1 MNMTRTT
8 NGALAHST
16 TGSAL
21 LDYFNKVG
29 ASRGQDISN
38 LWNTAYQEDSEL
50 AVRLA
55 LYSRDI
61 RGGVGERQHFRD
73 VLRLMAN
80 CLDDA
85 DLSWVIEK
93 TPEVG
98 RWDDLLTLI
107 DSAKSESVLQGVA
120 AFWVASAAEGNKLAA
135 KWLPRKGVYAKMIA
149 NAVGLTPKQY
159 RKLIV
164 KNSETVEQKM
174 CSGDWDSINLSHVPS
189 KAWKLYTSAFK
200 RHLGEKFSNHVEAA
214 IAGEVGAD
222 GKVAKVNAGAI
233 FPVEIVASLAKSY
246 SMCGGRG
253 ASRTQNSLAIA
264 ESLAAEAQWK
274 ALPDYMKGED
284 VAVIVDTSGSM
295 IHSHHTTTRPI
306 DVAVALGIYCAE
318 RNSGVMKDK
327 VLSFSSAPRII
338 HLDRDASLASRI
350 HTLLT
355 YSDWGSSTDVM
366 AALRTILGIAKEG
379 GKIPSSLLIISDMQ
393 FNGGVGNYTSTTH
406 EAMQREYSRAGLRMP
421 NIVYWNVADG
431 GNAQAAKFTNNAKL
445 VSGYSPAAAA
455 AILKT
460 ISNTPY
466 DAMVEALMSDRYA
479 RPSTQGE

>member
-16 TGSAL
+16 TDSAL

-85 DLSWVIEK
+85 DLSWVIER

-107 DSAKSESVLQGVA
+107 DSAKSDSDLQGVA

-149 NAVGLTPKQY
+149 NAVGLSPKQY

-189 KAWKLYTSAFK
+189 KAWKLYTFAFK

-214 IAGEVGAD
+214 IAGKVGAD
-222 GKVAKVNAGAI
+222 GKVAKVNAAAI
-233 FPVEIVASLAKSY
+233 FPVEIVASLAKAYDS
-246 SMCGGRG
+246 CGTNCARPKLLRPG
-253 ASRTQNSLAIA
+253 

-274 ALPDYMKGED
+274 ALPDYMNGED

-295 IHSHHTTTRPI
+295 INSRATSPRPI

-318 RNSGVMKDK
+318 RNSGIMKDK
-327 VLSFSSAPRII
+327 VLSFSGAPSII
-338 HLDRDASLASRI
+338 HLGRNTSLSNRLC
-350 HTLLT
+350 TLFK
-355 YSDWGSSTDVM
+355 YSDWGGSTNVM

-393 FNGGVGNYTSTTH
+393 FNGGVDNYTSTTH

-445 VSGYSPAAAA
+445 VSGYSPAAAGA
-455 AILKT
+455 VLKS
-460 ISNTPY
+460 IANTPY

-479 RPSTQGE
+479 RPSNQGE

>member
-8 NGALAHST
+8 NGALAHAT

-29 ASRGQDISN
+29 ASRGQDISD
-38 LWNTAYQEDSEL
+38 LWTAAYQEDSEL
-50 AVRLA
+50 AMRLA

-107 DSAKSESVLQGVA
+107 DSAKSESVMKGIA

-135 KWLPRKGVYAKMIA
+135 KWLPRKGIYAKMIA
-149 NAVGLTPKQY
+149 DAVGLSPKQY

-164 KNSETVEQKM
+164 KNSETVEQQM
-174 CSGDWDSINLSHVPS
+174 CAGDWDSINLSHVPS
-189 KAWKLYTSAFK
+189 MAWKLYTSAFR

-214 IAGEVGAD
+214 IAGKVGAD

-246 SMCGGRG
+246 TSCGAKNR
-253 ASRTQNSLAIA
+253 A
-264 ESLAAEAQWK
+264 ENLPKSDEVLAAEAQWK
-274 ALPDYMKGED
+274 ALPDYMNGED

-295 IHSHHTTTRPI
+295 IHSHATTTRPI

-327 VLSFSSAPRII
+327 VLSFSSWPSII
-338 HLDRDASLASRI
+338 HLDRNASLAKRVK
-350 HTLLT
+350 TLFT
-355 YSDWGSSTDVM
+355 YSDWGGTTNVIE
-366 AALRTILGIAKEG
+366 ALRTILNIAKEG

-393 FNGGVGNYTSTTH
+393 FNGGVYAYPMTTH
-406 EAMQREYSRAGLRMP
+406 EDAQREYSRAGLRMP

-445 VSGYSPAAAA
+445 VSGYSPAAAGA
-455 AILKT
+455 VLKT
-460 ISNTPY
+460 IAGTPY
-466 DAMVEALMSDRYA
+466 DAMVEVLMSDRYA
-479 RPSTQGE
+479 RPSNQGE